1 MIPASP
7 ERVIRFEGARN
18 VRDLG
23 GLRAAGGIVRHRRVY
38 RADGL
43 SRLTPRDLETFGE
56 LGVRT
61 IIDLR
66 YDEERVRAPDRLP
79 PGHEFRIVER
89 GFLPQGSLEMFAGV
103 NRRRCEADEAF
114 ELMRSNYAR
123 IPFEHAAEFADV
135 LHELLTPDASAHLIH
150 CTSGKDRTGI
160 AIALILRALG
170 VAVADVVIDY
180 ELSNLEH
187 QPVDVFEGSARPEA
201 VAVIMAA
208 RPEYLLASLDA
219 IDREYGDIET
229 YLERALGFCAR
240 ERAALGHL
248 LID

>member
-1 MIPASP
+1 MSPASP
-7 ERVIRFEGARN
+7 ERVIRFQGARN

-23 GLRAAGGIVRHRRVY
+23 GLPAAGGTVRHRLVY

-43 SRLTPRDLETFGE
+43 SRLTPGDLETFGR

-61 IIDLR
+61 IVDLR
-66 YDEERVRAPDRLP
+66 YEEERARAPDRLP
-79 PGHEFRIVER
+79 PGQDIRVVTH
-89 GFLPQGSLEMFAGV
+89 GFLPQGSIEMFEGV
-103 NRRRCEADEAF
+103 NRRRCNAAEAF

-135 LHELLTPDASAHLIH
+135 LHELLTPDASANLIH

-170 VAVADVVIDY
+170 VAVADVVADY

-187 QPVDVFEGSARPEA
+187 QPVDVFEGTAQPEA

-208 RPEYLLASLDA
+208 RPEYLLASLEA
-219 IDREYGDIET
+219 IDREYGDVET
-229 YLERALGFCAR
+229 YLERALGFGAR
-240 ERAALGHL
+240 ERAALGQL
-248 LID
+248 LLD